1 MATAPLRPNPF
12 EKPEN
17 EITPEL
23 ELPEEDTESVII
35 HDDMDSESYLSEEE
49 DNDELTP
56 EQLIEQ
62 LNSGI
67 PHLELFEEEE
77 VLGTDPG
84 LQAEIDNNPQPDLF
98 TPTPWNFHDELS
110 DEETVVLDSENQPE
124 FLSGYESE
132 DDYDSDDSGSP
143 MTAPAA

>member
-17 EITPEL
+17 EVTPEL

-35 HDDMDSESYLSEEE
+35 HDDVDSESYLSEEE
-49 DNDELTP
+49 DQEDNELTP
-56 EQLIEQ
+56 EQ

-67 PHLELFEEEE
+67 PQLELLEEE
-77 VLGTDPG
+77 V
-84 LQAEIDNNPQPDLF
+84 
-98 TPTPWNFHDELS
+98 S

-143 MTAPAA
+143 MFAPAA